1 MTSIRTKKTETVPAP
16 VTTDKKDTKK
26 TAQDVKAKVDT
37 KAPVKVAT
45 TGKDVKKPEA
55 PKKEVKPAPKK

>member
-1 MTSIRTKKTETVPAP
+1 MTSIRTKKTESVPAP
-16 VTTDKKDTKK
+16 VTTD
-26 TAQDVKAKVDT
+26 KAKVDT